1 MFISSFMALFPVANP
16 VGAGFMVNGFL
27 SGLDEQNRK
36 SIIRRILIDYLFV
49 GLGSLAIGHFVLLL
63 FDLSLPIIQLGGGLL
78 ICRTALQWLGDSDS
92 SVGRLAPKKGTEPI
106 DLQVLESQV
115 FYPIT
120 FPISIGPGS
129 ISVILT
135 LMASASTKGDWVK
148 SLVNYLVIAVVIGL
162 MCLILYLFLSQG
174 QRIMKKLGSSGSIII
189 NKMVAFF
196 TFCVGIQIVVTG
208 VVKIF
213 HLAA

>member
-1 MFISSFMALFPVANP
+1 MRP
-16 VGAGFMVNGFL
+16 
-27 SGLDEQNRK
+27 
-36 SIIRRILIDYLFV
+36 
-49 GLGSLAIGHFVLLL
+49 
-63 FDLSLPIIQLGGGLL
+63 
-78 ICRTALQWLGDSDS
+78 SDAS
-92 SVGRLAPKKGTEPI
+92 CPKKGRI
-106 DLQVLESQV
+106 DLQALESQV

-208 VVKIF
+208 VIKIF